1 MCFYVLTSKRARA
14 LQWEKKFIIS
24 NGHDHISLHHRD
36 TISLSISRN
45 HEYFEIMNNL
55 LNSCTYLKSQ
65 TTYYYKFLN
74 IFYNQEHFFN
84 LWIFFAIYKHFLEIV
99 NIFKQFSWTGKHS
112 IIDEPFLEIGWNSY
126 WIWRTFFDLTNI
138 FGNARALQRE
148 KNYHVIH
155 VW

>member
-1 MCFYVLTSKRARA
+1 MQNRYDDVRAETQFSLLLLAKGPVRCNGR
-14 LQWEKKFIIS
+14 KKFIIS

-45 HEYFEIMNNL
+45 HEHFEIMNNL

-84 LWIFFAIYKHFLEIV
+84 L
-99 NIFKQFSWTGKHS
+99 
-112 IIDEPFLEIGWNSY
+112 
-126 WIWRTFFDLTNI
+126 
-138 FGNARALQRE
+138 
-148 KNYHVIH
+148 
-155 VW
+155 